1 MKDSVAESHQYSCD
15 EKGYYRMSVKK
26 KSQYS
31 KKHRPNLQPDPRIEK
46 EIKDRCDKQEISC
59 FKAFQIA
66 ERLNVKPMEVGRT
79 ADLMNIQLVKCQLGL
94 FGYQPENKIVKAEET
109 SNQALKDA
117 VAESSEN
124 NRLTCANAWQIADQL
139 NISKLKVSN
148 VSQARGI
155 KIKNCQL
162 GAF

>member
-1 MKDSVAESHQYSCD
+1 
-15 EKGYYRMSVKK
+15 MSVKK

-31 KKHRPNLQPDPRIEK
+31 EKHRPHLRPDTRIAK
-46 EIKDRCDKQEISC
+46 EINERCQNQAISC
-59 FKAFQIA
+59 FRAFEIA

-79 ADLMNIQLVKCQLGL
+79 ADLMNIRLVKCQLGL

-109 SNQALKDA
+109 SNQALQDA

-124 NRLTCANAWQIADQL
+124 NRLTCENAWQIAGQL
-139 NISKLKVSN
+139 NVSKLKVSN
-148 VSQARGI
+148 VSQAKGI
-155 KIKNCQL
+155 KIKSCQL